1 MIVSIALF
9 AALAGSPQAPAERHT
24 ATPDQIVAVASDC
37 AAASTVNGVDKA
49 ILEKAGWSQKTA
61 TADGKPMQTSL
72 SFYRKQG
79 SAALVT
85 LDPSGEGAKL
95 CIAIAPIQ
103 SRSQF
108 KTFADAMTVMFGPPT
123 IPGSEE
129 LIWNAGGE
137 MIDLAL
143 TGKPDNPGI
152 RVVTKQASEEN
163 K

>member
-1 MIVSIALF
+1 VIASIALL
-9 AALAGSPQAPAERHT
+9 AAVTGAPQAPAERHA

-37 AAASTVNGVDKA
+37 AAASTVNGVDKS
-49 ILEKAGWSQKTA
+49 ILEKAGWSAKTP
-61 TADGKPMQTSL
+61 TVDGKPMQTSL
-72 SFYRKQG
+72 SFYHKQG

-103 SRSQF
+103 SRNQF
-108 KTFADAMTVMFGPPT
+108 KTFADAMTVKFGPPR
-123 IPGSEE
+123 IPGSDE